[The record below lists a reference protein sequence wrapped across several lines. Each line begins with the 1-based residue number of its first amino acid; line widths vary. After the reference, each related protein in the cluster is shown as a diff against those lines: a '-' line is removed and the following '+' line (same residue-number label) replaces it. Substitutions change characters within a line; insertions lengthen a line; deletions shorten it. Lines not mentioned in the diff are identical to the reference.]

1 MNIKCKIQFSNKRK
15 SILKNA
21 MCGTSYIGSSPAGG
35 IFDRNVLETL
45 T

>member
-15 SILKNA
+15 TILKNA
-21 MCGTSYIGSSPAGG
+21 MHGTSRIGSSSAGG